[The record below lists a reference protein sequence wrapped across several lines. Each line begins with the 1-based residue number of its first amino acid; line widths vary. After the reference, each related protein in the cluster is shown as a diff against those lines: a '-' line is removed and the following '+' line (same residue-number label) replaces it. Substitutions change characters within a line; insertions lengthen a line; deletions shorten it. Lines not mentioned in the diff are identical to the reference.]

1 MKWINQKNKG
11 LFACELLREFE
22 KKYEQLSSTDQR
34 SFSSERVELFVHAA
48 DARLQKSVVQLLED
62 ATGYLGLT
70 SDWKLVLKAI
80 NMILKWQM
88 WKDKLIV
95 AESSD
100 TNDEESKDNLTSSKH
115 KLEEPV
121 LDD

>member
-34 SFSSERVELFVHAA
+34 SFNSERVELFVHAA

-70 SDWKLVLKAI
+70 SNWKLVLKAI